1 MAHRNRAKFVAPE
14 RHFGYTGRQF
24 LLRYGLYL
32 IFVHYYY
39 FQVGAYPQP
48 FWQLLQPYPPA
59 LDHLQIRQIQVLV
72 LAVFDI
78 VDLLGYPRLLQ
89 HQNPVDL
96 VKGAPGLSV
105 VVTLNNLCL
114 EFDPL
119 DNPLR
124 LPEFLK

>member
-1 MAHRNRAKFVAPE
+1 M
-14 RHFGYTGRQF
+14 
-24 LLRYGLYL
+24 
-32 IFVHYYY
+32 
-39 FQVGAYPQP
+39 
-48 FWQLLQPYPPA
+48 
-59 LDHLQIRQIQVLV
+59 LV

-78 VDLLGYPRLLQ
+78 VDLLGYPCLFQ

-119 DNPLR
+119 DNPLL